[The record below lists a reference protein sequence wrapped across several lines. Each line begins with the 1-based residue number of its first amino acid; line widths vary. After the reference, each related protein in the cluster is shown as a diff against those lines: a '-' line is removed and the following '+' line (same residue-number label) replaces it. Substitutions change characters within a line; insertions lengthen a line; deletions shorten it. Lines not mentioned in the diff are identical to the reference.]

1 MLRFTAWQGGRVDH
15 ACVGLCLPLYCFII
29 ELHLNSAFRYSI
41 GREDPWI
48 TPVWGFRAKR
58 ALPEVAFC
66 ARARAGAF
74 VLCWGLLHFCDF
86 RVGVRL
92 LLQSFSTALS

>member
-58 ALPEVAFC
+58 ALPEVAVC
-66 ARARAGAF
+66 ARARACGCFRSLLGPVAF
-74 VLCWGLLHFCDF
+74 L
-86 RVGVRL
+86 
-92 LLQSFSTALS
+92 